1 LNKKNISIKKIN
13 NFINHSQIFNT
24 EIKENIKIYMIK
36 PLFSRGKEKTINNEK
51 NIVITIKFFYKIN
64 NKVLIRQLNKSKDDN
79 SNNINKFIM

>member
-1 LNKKNISIKKIN
+1 
-13 NFINHSQIFNT
+13 
-24 EIKENIKIYMIK
+24 MIK

-79 SNNINKFIM
+79 SNNINKFIMQLIKKFILKGKKFKKKNFKIKKY

>member
-1 LNKKNISIKKIN
+1 
-13 NFINHSQIFNT
+13 
-24 EIKENIKIYMIK
+24 MIK